1 MPITTGTN
9 TPLTLSARR
18 AMGAFVALASSTSWM
33 IFDRLV
39 SAPTRVA
46 RSSNEPVRL
55 MVAANTVSPAVF
67 SCGMDS
73 PVRALS
79 STAED
84 PSTTMPSTGMD
95 SPGLTRSICPIW
107 TSEASTVVSLP
118 SGPTRCASLGA
129 RSISPSMA
137 LPVFDLLR
145 HSRYL
150 PTVTS
155 VRIVPALSKY
165 RLSMAV
171 IMAMCTS
178 ARAS

>member
-1 MPITTGTN
+1 
-9 TPLTLSARR
+9 
-18 AMGAFVALASSTSWM
+18 M

-39 SAPTRVA
+39 SEPTRVA
-46 RSSNEPVRL
+46 RKSNEPVRL
-55 MVAANTVSPAVF
+55 MVAAYTVSPTVF

-79 STAED
+79 STAVD
-84 PSTTMPSTGMD
+84 PSTTTPSTGMD
-95 SPGLTRSICPIW
+95 SPGLTRKIW
-107 TSEASTVVSLP
+107 PTWMSVASTMLSLP
-118 SGPTRCASLGA
+118 SGLTRWACLGA

-145 HSRYL
+145 HSKYL

-155 VRIVPALSKY
+155 VRMVPALSKY

-171 IMAMCTS
+171 IMAMCTW
-178 ARAS
+178 ARASWSAMTKSA